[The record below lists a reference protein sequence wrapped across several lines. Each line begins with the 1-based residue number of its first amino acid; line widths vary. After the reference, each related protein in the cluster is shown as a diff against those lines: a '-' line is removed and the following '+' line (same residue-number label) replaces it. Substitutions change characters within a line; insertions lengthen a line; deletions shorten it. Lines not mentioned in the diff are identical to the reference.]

1 MTDKKRSNQVD
12 IPSVMLSSDDLKSR
26 VPTVGQAAQSRSE
39 KAQAS
44 AASPV
49 VIVLIVLLF
58 AAVAFL
64 YYQLRLQQQAFETS
78 QVHFEQSLAQVSKL
92 ENQDQTLME
101 AGSNL
106 NKQLGVFE
114 TEIRKLW
121 DVSNQLR
128 KNELPGHK
136 KLLDE
141 QQKKLELTLG
151 QLEKLKSDAVAYQ
164 KSMDQMEKKYANLAE
179 TLKTFDDL
187 QEKTAQLDKS
197 VSALAAKNTGKEISS
212 LKKRMDEIELS
223 IAAIDA
229 HRSQVNRNLDKL
241 TQELKR
247 LSAGQP

>member
-26 VPTVGQAAQSRSE
+26 VPPAGQTMQSRSE
-39 KAQAS
+39 KVQTS
-44 AASPV
+44 AVSP
-49 VIVLIVLLF
+49 VLIVLIALLF
-58 AAVAFL
+58 AAMAFL
-64 YYQLRLQQQAFETS
+64 YYQLRLQQQAFEAS
-78 QVHFEQSLAQVSKL
+78 QVHLEQSLTQVSKL

-106 NKQLGVFE
+106 NKQLAVFE
-114 TEIRKLW
+114 SEIRKLW
-121 DVSNQLR
+121 DVANQLR
-128 KNELPGHK
+128 KNDLPGHK

-141 QQKKLELTLG
+141 QRNKLELTLE
-151 QLEKLKSDAVAYQ
+151 QLEKIKSNMGAYQ

-179 TLKTFDDL
+179 TLKGLDDL
-187 QEKTAQLDKS
+187 QEKTVQLDKS
-197 VSALAAKNTGKEISS
+197 VKALAAKNSAKEISS

-241 TQELKR
+241 TQEVKR
-247 LSAGQP
+247 LGAGKP